1 MKRFLCCIVLML
13 CVHNLIAQEDELVAS
28 SGSMSSLTFVSGF
41 AKRAEVCYEFPRTTF
56 LASLFIYHSDI
67 KVTGD
72 VNKVDVMHY
81 FLLRDISVPKLV
93 VAFGMDGRDFKYVWV
108 DSGIFMSNYSE
119 GNNLPNLKIHTFA
132 KHDIQYNKT
141 VPMVMIVN
149 KNAKIPDDL
158 LNRVLQ
164 CTNVDNISKNDLE
177 VLQKETT
184 VCEIF
189 SYKIF
194 K

>member
-1 MKRFLCCIVLML
+1 MKQILCCIFFIL
-13 CVHNLIAQEDELVAS
+13 CVHNLIAQEDELVVS
-28 SGSMSSLTFVSGF
+28 SGRMSALPFAGF
-41 AKRAEVCYEFPRTTF
+41 AKQAEVCYEFPRTTF
-56 LASLFIYHSDI
+56 LASLVIYHSDI

-72 VNKVDVMHY
+72 VNKVDIMRN

-93 VAFGMDGRDFKYVWV
+93 VAFGMDGRDFKYVCI

-119 GNNLPNLKIHTFA
+119 GNNLPPNLKIHSFA

-141 VPMVMIVN
+141 VPMAMIVN

-158 LNRVLQ
+158 LSRVLK
-164 CTNVDNISKNDLE
+164 CTNVDNISKKDLE

-184 VCEIF
+184 VCKIF

>member
-1 MKRFLCCIVLML
+1 MKQILCCIFFIL
-13 CVHNLIAQEDELVAS
+13 CVQNLIAQEDEFVVS
-28 SGSMSSLTFVSGF
+28 SGRISALPFAGF
-41 AKRAEVCYEFPRTTF
+41 AKRAEVSYEFPRTTF
-56 LASLFIYHSDI
+56 LASLVIYHSDI

-72 VNKVDVMHY
+72 VNKVDIMHN

-93 VAFGMDGRDFKYVWV
+93 VAFGMDGRDFKYVYM

-119 GNNLPNLKIHTFA
+119 GNNLPNLKIHSFA
-132 KHDIQYNKT
+132 KHNIQYNKT
-141 VPMVMIVN
+141 VPMAMIVN
-149 KNAKIPDDL
+149 KNAKIPDGL
-158 LNRVLQ
+158 LSRVLQ

>member
-1 MKRFLCCIVLML
+1 MKQFLCCIVFILS
-13 CVHNLIAQEDELVAS
+13 VNNLIAQEDELVVS
-28 SGSMSSLTFVSGF
+28 SGRMSALPFVAGF
-41 AKRAEVCYEFPRTTF
+41 AKRAEVCYEFPRTAF
-56 LASLFIYHSDI
+56 LASLIIYHSDI

-72 VNKVDVMHY
+72 VNKVDIMHN

-93 VAFGMDGRDFKYVWV
+93 VAFGMDGRNFKYAWI
-108 DSGIFMSNYSE
+108 DRGIFISNYSE
-119 GNNLPNLKIHTFA
+119 GNNLPNLKLFSFA

-141 VPMVMIVN
+141 VPMAMIVN
-149 KNAKIPDDL
+149 KNAKIPGDL
-158 LNRVLQ
+158 LSRVLL
-164 CTNVDNISKNDLE
+164 CTNIDDIFKKDLE

-184 VCEIF
+184 VCKIF